1 MADTNTLPRLAP
13 GSILKLVT
21 AGESCVQCRA
31 AERALDAAGVD
42 YEIIEH
48 ASLVDEEIKYLRGF
62 GTRLPVGI
70 SPSGE
75 VWQGFRPDKIGE
87 LAAARGIS
95 S

>member
-1 MADTNTLPRLAP
+1 MADTNTLLRLAP

-21 AGESCVQCRA
+21 SESCVQCRA

-48 ASLVDEEIKYLRGF
+48 ASLADEEIKYLRGF

-87 LAAARGIS
+87 LAAARDIS
-95 S
+95 K